1 MITEA
6 LEASC
11 GARISTLIPWESR
24 FSHWATCL
32 AASLSV
38 TWTRRS
44 TPFFLAAASIV
55 CLSLTQRSS
64 RCVGSE
70 SPIFGPAAWAR
81 GAAAKSTP
89 ATAARIP
96 IDALMLLLLCWV
108 WPCYCRF
115 PELVVH
121 SILSIGLHRLQACL
135 DVGGRRRVQLLRQLQ
150 LQIDGRLALPGVVA
164 MLRRILL
171 EERQDD
177 AGARPV
183 RSRLGADPRRILLA
197 PAGLQHSPAV
207 AVRLGLLRRRKQAV
221 EDDVLLP
228 DRFRVLAYQRVAVR
242 GQHLLDLGPDLVE
255 RLLVPDRVEPRL
267 EIFLSRALRLDRGAA
282 RGGDDERG
290 CGPCC
295 RAVHRIH
302 RGSTSFPA
310 AARRRKAKRASGQA
324 VLAAPGSCE
333 AFHFRALMAAS
344 LVG

>member
-6 LEASC
+6 LEASW

-121 SILSIGLHRLQACL
+121 SILSICLHRLQACL

-150 LQIDGRLALPGVVA
+150 LQIDGRLALAGVVA
-164 MLRRILL
+164 MLRRILFQ
-171 EERQDD
+171 ERQDD
-177 AGARPV
+177 VGARLV
-183 RSRLGADPRRILLA
+183 RSRLGADPRRILA
-197 PAGLQHSPAV
+197 PAGLQDPAAA
-207 AVRLGLLRRRKQAV
+207 AVRLGLLGRGEQAE

-228 DRFRVLAYQRVAVR
+228 DRFRVLAHQRVPVR
-242 GQHLLDLGPDLVE
+242 GQDLLDLGPDLVE
-255 RLLVPDRVEPRL
+255 RLPVPHRVEPRL
-267 EIFLSRALRLDRGAA
+267 EVLLTRALRLHRGAA

-290 CGPCC
+290 CCPCC

-302 RGSTSFPA
+302 RGSTNFPQ
-310 AARRRKAKRASGQA
+310 RRGAGKRKG
-324 VLAAPGSCE
+324 
-333 AFHFRALMAAS
+333 
-344 LVG
+344 